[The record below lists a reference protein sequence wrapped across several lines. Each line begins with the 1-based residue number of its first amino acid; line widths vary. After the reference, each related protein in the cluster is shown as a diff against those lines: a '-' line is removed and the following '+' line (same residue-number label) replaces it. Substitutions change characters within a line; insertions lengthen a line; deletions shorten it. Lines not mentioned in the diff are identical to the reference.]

1 MVVRY
6 NWTGLGIRHDRSGW
20 RWTVVIHLRDG
31 GHDLAWTIGQECN
44 MLEVSRGTLV
54 FMRELSSHPLGLFYS
69 GEVCLDI
76 WL

>member
-6 NWTGLGIRHDRSGW
+6 SWTGLGIRHGRSGW

-31 GHDLAWTIGQECN
+31 GHDVALKIGRECN

-54 FMRELSSHPLGLFYS
+54 FVRARPLGLFYS

-76 WL
+76 RL